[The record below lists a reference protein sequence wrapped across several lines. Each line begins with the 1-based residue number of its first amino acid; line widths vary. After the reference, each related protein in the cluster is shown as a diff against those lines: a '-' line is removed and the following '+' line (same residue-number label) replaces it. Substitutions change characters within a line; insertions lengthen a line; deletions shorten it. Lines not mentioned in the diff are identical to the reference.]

1 MAYSSL
7 PNGWWQ
13 VARRHFLPLRHGVL
27 ADFRAV
33 RAARVEF
40 ASLRRIDR
48 AGDVAFQN
56 AQLTVFLHIRG
67 RNRSHQRFRVRVQ
80 RMVKQLLRVRQLDH
94 VAQIH
99 DADAVGNVLDDGK
112 IVRDEQIGQVALFL

>member
-1 MAYSSL
+1 M
-7 PNGWWQ
+7 
-13 VARRHFLPLRHGVL
+13 L

-99 DADAVGNVLDDGK
+99 DADAVGNVLGRRKD
-112 IVRDEQIGQVALFL
+112 RA